1 MSLVCG
7 AVLLGWGKWEAR
19 ADLWDLGLPI
29 ALAGQFGLLLG
40 LVLQLDHLWRDSRQ
54 TAKQLDTVGE
64 QLHDLH
70 QAAAMLGTTHTPS
83 AQAFYTHLAEG
94 ANPHL
99 LLADLK
105 GQLDLLAMKIVE
117 RR

>member
-1 MSLVCG
+1 MGLVCG
-7 AVLLGWGKWEAR
+7 GILLGWAKWEAR
-19 ADLWDLGLPI
+19 PELWEMGLPI
-29 ALAGQFGLLLG
+29 ALCGQFGLMLG
-40 LVLQLDHLWRDSRQ
+40 LIVQLDFLWRVNRH
-54 TAKQLDTVGE
+54 TATKLEEVGD
-64 QLHDLH
+64 QLHDLN
-70 QAAAMLGTTHTPS
+70 QTAAMLGTTHTAP

-105 GQLDLLAMKIVE
+105 GQLDLLAMRMAE